1 MCVMYVCMCPFLSVS
16 FYLPFIFFGFF
27 SVGLG
32 QTMPIDLPTSNSMI
46 GMGYYYYSHQL
57 RGSKGDEKKS
67 RIVKRARV
75 GKGSGKLTR
84 ATTRTRQKGHSH
96 GTVRTVR
103 NYLPKWKKRAP
114 WAGRKA
120 DRAVLCRLSYPYLT
134 SSIPQIHSELR
145 GNRDKLLPTSVSG
158 AYGESSSFLFSPG
171 FTVGERARVEE
182 GGERGGELGTALP
195 VMEQSNKKP
204 FSKRSRQD

>member
-1 MCVMYVCMCPFLSVS
+1 MYVCMYPLLSVS
-16 FYLPFIFFGFF
+16 FYLPFNFFVSFLLA
-27 SVGLG
+27 SARQCRLTY
-32 QTMPIDLPTSNSMI
+32 QQANSMI

-84 ATTRTRQKGHSH
+84 ATTRTRQKGLSH

-103 NYLPKWKKRAP
+103 NSFPKWKKRAP

-134 SSIPQIHSELR
+134 SSIPQVHSELR

-204 FSKRSRQD
+204 FSKRSRQTDW